1 MQQEILIILAISVL
15 GPVLGSLI
23 GVMKKPSERFML
35 NMLAFA
41 GGVMLA
47 ISFLQLIPESIRLIA
62 ENENSQVYGIIFCV
76 VGISIGAGIM
86 FALDK
91 LIPHIH
97 PEMGIPEPGF
107 KLKRT
112 ATFLILGIFL
122 HNIPEGMAIALGE
135 FSEQINVYAIALA
148 IAIHNIPEGIC
159 TSAPYYHSSKQ
170 RLKSFLIS
178 SSTAIPILIG
188 FLIAFVLYRYI
199 SSTVVGLI
207 TGATAG
213 LMIYITADEI
223 IPTSCSKEIDH
234 KTIFSLMVGIIFVML
249 LGLIQL

>member
-1 MQQEILIILAISVL
+1 MEQEILIILTLSVL
-15 GPVLGSLI
+15 GPIIGSLI
-23 GVMKKPSERFML
+23 GVMKRPSEKFMF

-41 GGVMLA
+41 GGVMLS
-47 ISFLQLIPESIRLIA
+47 ISFLQLIPESIRIVSVQ
-62 ENENSQVYGIIFCV
+62 NSQTYGIMICII
-76 VGISIGAGIM
+76 GICIGALIM
-86 FALDK
+86 FLLDK

-97 PEMGIPEPGF
+97 PEMCVPEHGF

-135 FSEQINVYAIALA
+135 FSTEINVYAIALA

-159 TSAPYYHSSKQ
+159 TSAPYYHTSKK
-170 RLKSFLIS
+170 RLKSFLLS

-188 FLIAFVLYRYI
+188 FIIAFILYRQI
-199 SSTVVGLI
+199 SDTVIGLI

-234 KTIFSLMVGIIFVML
+234 KTIFSLMVGIVFVL
-249 LGLIQL
+249 VLELIQV